1 MSDLKPKSKTLKVY
15 INGRFLSQKLTGV
28 QRYAHEIV
36 KAFDKLLKEEKID
49 PSYSFSLL
57 APPDAYNDI
66 FLENISVKKVG
77 RFKGHFWEQLE
88 LPFYCH
94 DGILLNLCNVAP
106 LFLTKQVITIH
117 DAAVFAAP
125 NGFSKAFLLWYR
137 FALPIQC
144 RVARFVITVS
154 EFSKHELVKYCG
166 ADSGKVFVVPNGVDH
181 IDHIT
186 TSDSIKFKYGT
197 EENRFVLSVGSIHPN
212 KNFKIVIELANK
224 LSAYN
229 VKFLVAGGCS
239 RNVFENDEFSNNV
252 QYLGYVSD
260 SELKWLYENA
270 ACFLFPSKYEGFGI
284 PPIEAMRCGCPVLAS
299 NAASLPEVCGNAAA
313 YASPDDVEAFAQK
326 LLWILE
332 NPSVQKDMSVVG
344 RCHSNQFN
352 WSQSAQ
358 LLYRL
363 LERI

>member
-1 MSDLKPKSKTLKVY
+1 MSDSKPMSKTLKIY

-57 APPDAYNDI
+57 APPDASIDI

-77 RFKGHFWEQLE
+77 RFRGHFWEQLE

-166 ADSGKVFVVPNGVDH
+166 ADSGKVFVVQNGVDH

-186 TSDSIKFKYGT
+186 TSDSTKFKFGT

-313 YASPDDVEAFAQK
+313 YAPPDDVEAFAQK

-358 LLYRL
+358 LLYGL